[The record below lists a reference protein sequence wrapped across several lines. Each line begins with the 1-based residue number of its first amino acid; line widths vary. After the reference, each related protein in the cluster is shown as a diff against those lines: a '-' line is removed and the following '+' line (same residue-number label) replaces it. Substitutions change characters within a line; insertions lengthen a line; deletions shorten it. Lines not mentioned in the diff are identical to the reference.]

1 MSKNVTSMHM
11 QERLARK
18 IVRRT
23 TIRGTLLVVI
33 SAIFWATSSACGQ
46 YLMNSRGVPAEW
58 LASTRILASGFI
70 LTLVGV
76 LNNRGAAKELIHRPK
91 DIITI
96 ILYGTVGLM
105 MAQFTFLKAVN
116 ASNSATATVLQYLG
130 PIMIVIF
137 VCVKN
142 LKMPT
147 VSEAVSIV
155 LAVAGVFLLA
165 THGNPTEL
173 AISKDAL
180 IFGFLAALG
189 MVFYSVLPVN
199 VAPRYGSITV
209 AGLGM
214 LAGGIVEMC
223 FVRPWTYDVS
233 LDAMGI
239 LAWCAVTII
248 GTALGYT
255 IYAQGVADIGSVKAG
270 TIASIEPVTST
281 LFTLLMGTSLVFWD
295 FAGIA
300 AIIATIF
307 ILSRPSKQIKISF
320 HHPSHGKNKSREPK
334 NEEATVK

>member
-1 MSKNVTSMHM
+1 MAKNTSSLHM
-11 QERLARK
+11 QERLAHR

-23 TIRGTLLVVI
+23 TIRGTILVIV

-70 LTLVGV
+70 LTVVGV
-76 LNNRGAAKELIHRPK
+76 LNNRKAAKELVHRPK
-91 DIITI
+91 DLFTI
-96 ILYGTVGLM
+96 VLYGTAGLM

-130 PIMIVIF
+130 PILIVIF
-137 VCVKN
+137 VCLKN

-147 VSEAVSIV
+147 VAEAVSIF
-155 LAVAGVFLLA
+155 LAVLGVFLLA

-173 AISKDAL
+173 TMSKEAL
-180 IFGFLAALG
+180 IFGLLAALG
-189 MVFYSVLPVN
+189 MVFYSILPVK
-199 VAPRYGSITV
+199 VAPKYGSITV

-214 LAGGIVEMC
+214 LSGGIVEMC
-223 FVRPWTYDVS
+223 FVRPWTYDVT
-233 LDAMGI
+233 LDAKGI
-239 LAWCAVTII
+239 VAWCAVTVI

-281 LFTLLMGTSLVFWD
+281 LFTLLLGTSLVFWD

-300 AIIATIF
+300 AIVATIF

-320 HHPSHGKNKSREPK
+320 HHPSHKKDAELK
-334 NEEATVK
+334 KEEASAK